1 MEIKKITREEAA
13 KLPLFKSYAES
24 RKYFKSKYGDAFQLE
39 ESFIVGEGADATV
52 CYRHSLILNRGEYEK
67 GVRQLASGSMAD
79 AGDFLASYQTIEI
92 MLNGEIHVIF

>member
-39 ESFIVGEGADATV
+39 ESFIVGDGANATV
-52 CYRHSLILNRGEYEK
+52 CYRYSFVLDRDVYEK
-67 GVRQLASGSMAD
+67 GIRQLASSSMAD

-92 MLNGEIHVIF
+92 MLNGDVHVIF